1 MLDSFTV
8 AVAMFSAMEMKAE
21 QKEAQYLRYFHV
33 FCAASGC
40 IVRGGV
46 QMTTIGQSTA

>member
-8 AVAMFSAMEMKAE
+8 AVALFSAMELKTE
-21 QKEAQYLRYFHV
+21 QKEAQYLRHFHV

-40 IVRGGV
+40 IVRGSV
-46 QMTTIGQSTA
+46 HMTTIGQSMA